1 MGAVVAFDSEVRGIL
16 GPRRELDAEEEGKLS
31 SEAMG
36 GVVELVDG
44 CVPAMKGEGVAEEG
58 GEGVE
63 CKEDWSLILWS
74 S

>member
-1 MGAVVAFDSEVRGIL
+1 MAFDSEVRGWGIL
-16 GPRRELDAEEEGKLS
+16 GPRREVEVEEEEAS

-44 CVPAMKGEGVAEEG
+44 CAPVMKVAEDG